1 MKEVHLITEVKLE
14 LNNLIRITV
23 PYWLH
28 LWVSLWLHETCLQD
42 PPQAGIG
49 LLSGIPRSETLAT
62 EQPVLSWTYCHMPK
76 L

>member
-14 LNNLIRITV
+14 LNNLICITV

-42 PPQAGIG
+42 PPQAGTG
-49 LLSGIPRSETLAT
+49 LVSGIPRSETLAT

-76 L
+76 S

>member
-14 LNNLIRITV
+14 LNNLICITV

-28 LWVSLWLHETCLQD
+28 LWVSVWLHETCLQD

-76 L
+76 S